1 MRFELILTIGILLS
15 SGPAIHAAE
24 KKCDR
29 QFADLQSYLEK
40 HPEVNSEVLDIQDG
54 KMSIQLVLLESRQSK
69 FLELFL
75 SAIKSGQVAEVQTGN
90 VVGSKV
96 LSFFMGL
103 KRYAP
108 QDGACKFK
116 GLLNPTFLKTMAQA
130 EKKLKSPLKPDGTRN
145 PNYWSDADKKRFD
158 AAWKDLKIEEACRK
172 LYPSEPCD
180 DLVFEFDVRD
190 PTQIQWRR
198 P

>member
-15 SGPAIHAAE
+15 SGLPTHAAE
-24 KKCDR
+24 DDCDHHY
-29 QFADLQSYLEK
+29 ADLQAYLKQHTEL
-40 HPEVNSEVLDIQDG
+40 NSEVLDIQDG
-54 KMSIQLVLLESRQSK
+54 KISVQTVLLESRQGK
-69 FLELFL
+69 FLQLL
-75 SAIKSGQVAEVQTGN
+75 GAAIKNGRVTEIQAGN
-90 VVGSKV
+90 VVAPKI
-96 LSFFMGL
+96 LSFFVNA

-108 QDGACKFK
+108 QEGSCKVK

-158 AAWKDLKIEEACRK
+158 AAWKNLKIEEACRK
-172 LYPSEPCD
+172 FYPAEPCD